1 MNKQHTRISK
11 VLIANRGEI
20 ALRIQRACNKMGIK
34 TVSVAS
40 EADKDS
46 LFARRAEE
54 LVIIGPAAA
63 RDSYLRGDK
72 LIEVAKERGC
82 DALHPG
88 YGFLSEN
95 ADFAQKVVDSGLN
108 FIGPSPQSIAALGS
122 KTRAKAIASAA
133 KVPCAPSSPAGLS
146 DEELI
151 VAAEKIGY
159 PVLVKAVAGGGGRG
173 MRNAFTPAELAEALP
188 RARGEALKFFSN
200 EDIYLEKLIDRP
212 RHVEVQIFGDK
223 HGNLVHLGTRDCST
237 QRRHQKLIEEAPA
250 PHLAPELRER
260 IHQAALAA
268 ARESG
273 YYNAGTVEFL
283 VKDGEFFFLE
293 VNTRIQVE
301 HPVTEA
307 ITGLDLVE
315 LQLRVAQGEPLP
327 FKQSDVRFTG
337 HAIEFRICAEDPA
350 QGFRPATG
358 KITTL
363 TSAKFPWVRED
374 TGFLEGDTVSAHY
387 DSMLSKV
394 IVHGGSRGDAI
405 DKSLE
410 FLSSY
415 AILGVPSTI
424 ALHLWALYNGEF
436 RSRPLDIGYVEREF
450 SVKILLGLRAAEV
463 RDPEWRLPVGTV
475 GNCLEALTL
484 EEALPNEQN
493 PGSGEHQADKTSK
506 GPSKGDLLGALK
518 ARELLSSNLSD
529 ELGPIGATVT
539 TETVNTQNPRR
550 QNPKGATVKN
560 VYQYQSEKFKT
571 TYTIEI
577 LHKRDGF
584 FVAVPV
590 DSAGRRGKS
599 NNCRM
604 SNGLNTVVH
613 SLIHDVLEKTP
624 PSEIF

>member
-1 MNKQHTRISK
+1 MKQQHTRIRK

-20 ALRIQRACNKMGIK
+20 ALRIQRACHKLGIA
-34 TVSVAS
+34 TLSVAS
-40 EADKDS
+40 EADKES
-46 LFARRAEE
+46 LFARRADE

-63 RDSYLRGDK
+63 KDSYLLADK
-72 LIEVAKERGC
+72 LVGVAKERGC
-82 DALHPG
+82 DAVHPG

-95 ADFAQKVVDSGLN
+95 ADFAQKVIDAGLN
-108 FIGPSPQSIAALGS
+108 FIGPSPASISALGS
-122 KTRAKAIASAA
+122 KTKAKTLAIAAG
-133 KVPCAPSSPAGLS
+133 VPCAASSGAGLS
-146 DEELI
+146 NEQLI
-151 VAAEKIGY
+151 DAAEKIGY

-173 MRNAFTPAELAEALP
+173 MRTAHTKQELTEALP
-188 RARGEALKFFSN
+188 RARGEALKFFAN
-200 EDIYLEKLIDRP
+200 EDVYLEKLIDRP

-250 PHLAPELRER
+250 SHLSPQLRER

-268 ARESG
+268 ARQAG

-283 VKDGEFFFLE
+283 VKGTDFYFLE

-315 LQLRVAQGEPLP
+315 LQLKVAQGEELP
-327 FKQSDVRFTG
+327 FKQSEVTFTG

-358 KITTL
+358 QITTL
-363 TSAKFPWVRED
+363 KSRKFPWARED

-415 AILGVPSTI
+415 VILGVPSTV

-450 SVKILLGLRAAEV
+450 SVKNLLGLRAAEV
-463 RDPEWRLPVGTV
+463 RDPEWRRPVGVPPERATERDTERAA
-475 GNCLEALTL
+475 GEPSLK
-484 EEALPNEQN
+484 EEASVGVAVSQERANQDGLSFTDPN
-493 PGSGEHQADKTSK
+493 PGSEKHQASRCEN
-506 GPSKGDLLGALK
+506 GLDLCVH
-518 ARELLSSNLSD
+518 D
-529 ELGPIGATVT
+529 PIGATV
-539 TETVNTQNPRR
+539 N
-550 QNPKGATVKN
+550 N
-560 VYQYQSEKFKT
+560 VYKYQSEKFKT

-590 DSAGRRGKS
+590 DSSGRRGKS

-604 SNGLNTVVH
+604 SNGLNTVMH
-613 SLIHDVLEKTP
+613 SLINDVLEKTP